1 MLIFAF
7 PTFSKHAMHKRGGFS
22 LIELM
27 IVIGIITVITAAGA
41 TRFTQAQAKS
51 RDARRQADLEAVRS
65 ALELY
70 RSDNSTIG
78 YPNPSGGS
86 ADSRYDGLCAGSS
99 CDSGE
104 LLYNYLERMPQ
115 DPREN
120 ATYFYMYTR
129 VGSGTSY
136 TLCANDFE
144 ATYGTPP
151 AQCPADYTISG
162 TNCCLAPP

>member
-1 MLIFAF
+1 M
-7 PTFSKHAMHKRGGFS
+7 KKGFS
-22 LIELM
+22 LLELLV
-27 IVIGIITVITAAGA
+27 VIGIIAILGGISAP
-41 TRFTQAQAKS
+41 RFIQAQAKS

-70 RSDNSTIG
+70 RSDNATIG

-86 ADSRYDGLCAGSS
+86 AGSRYDNLCTGSS
-99 CDSGE
+99 CGSGE
-104 LLYNYLERMPQ
+104 LLYNYLEAMPQ

-129 VGSGTSY
+129 VGSGRSY

-151 AQCPADYTISG
+151 AQCPSGYSISG

>member
-1 MLIFAF
+1 M
-7 PTFSKHAMHKRGGFS
+7 KQGFS
-22 LIELM
+22 LLELLL
-27 IVIGIITVITAAGA
+27 VVGIITVVVAAGV
-41 TRFTQAQAKS
+41 TRFTDAQRKS

-70 RSDNSTIG
+70 RSDNSTTG

-86 ADSRYDGLCAGSS
+86 AGARYDGLCPGSS
-99 CDSGE
+99 CGSGE
-104 LLYNYLERMPQ
+104 LLYNYLEMMPQ

-120 ATYFYMYTR
+120 ATYYYMYTR

-136 TLCANDFE
+136 TLCASDFE
-144 ATYGTPP
+144 ATYGGL
-151 AQCPADYTISG
+151 ACPSGYSISG